1 MKFVFADSLDFVDP
15 NYDFLEDRNAPGR
28 QPYWDDYYP
37 HELLGYA
44 PYQGVLVSRAIV
56 GDHRLPGKYSE
67 SQAMRFRRVGAR
79 AFLRLESEAYGDP
92 MLMGDC
98 GAFSYCNME
107 EPPYSPQDT
116 VEFYGDGRFTHGFSI
131 DHIVFDFDPE
141 AKGVKGGS
149 SEARRRFEIT
159 LDLAGE
165 FLAASRVLGPQFT
178 PVGVV
183 QGWSPGS
190 MAEAARRLLAMGYR
204 YLAIGGLVPLK
215 TEQIHQA
222 VAAVDE
228 VVRNRSDAC
237 IHLLGFAK
245 ADDIGQFAKYR
256 VASFDTTSP
265 LIRAFKDAQRNY
277 FLRDSQGRM
286 EYFTAIRIPNALENS
301 VLKRQAKMGKLRQET
316 LLGLEA
322 AALGAIR
329 GYCRREV
336 DTQTALDALIDYA
349 RPFQI
354 ASTASEEKAEVRLRR
369 LREQYSRTLG
379 ARPWEQCKCAVCAH
393 ASVDVVI
400 FRGSNRNKRR
410 GIHNLA
416 VFAQHLRENWIS

>member
-1 MKFVFADSLDFVDP
+1 MKFVFSDSLDFVDP
-15 NYDFLEDRNAPGR
+15 NYDFLEDRHAPGR

-44 PYQGVLVSRAIV
+44 PYQGMLVSRAIV

-79 AFLRLESEAYGDP
+79 AFLRLESAAYADQ

-116 VEFYGDGRFTHGFSI
+116 VEFYGDGRFTHGCAI

-141 AKGVKGGS
+141 AQGLEGGTP
-149 SEARRRFEIT
+149 EARRRFDIT
-159 LDLAGE
+159 LDLASE
-165 FLAASRVLGPQFT
+165 FLAASRVLGPKFT

-215 TEQIHQA
+215 TEQIHRA

-228 VVRNRSDAC
+228 VVRNRSDSC

-245 ADDIGQFAKYR
+245 ADDIGQFSKYR
-256 VASFDTTSP
+256 IASFDTTSP

-277 FLRDSQGRM
+277 FLRDAQGRM
-286 EYFTAIRIPNALENS
+286 QYFTAIRIPDALENS
-301 VLKRQAKMGKLRQET
+301 VLQRQAKMGRLHQES

-322 AALGAIR
+322 AALSAIR
-329 GYCRREV
+329 RYSRREA
-336 DTQTALDALIDYA
+336 DAEPALDALIEYA
-349 RPFQI
+349 RPFQ
-354 ASTASEEKAEVRLRR
+354 STSCSSEGKLDLRLRR
-369 LREQYSRTLG
+369 LREQYARTLN
-379 ARPWEQCKCAVCAH
+379 ARPWEQCECAVCVR

-416 VFAQHLRENWIS
+416 VFGQHLRENWGS